1 MESQLN
7 DKTCTGIFIGCC
19 GNVKTLGKRIFVLI
33 LMCSESV
40 WTYQGSLKC
49 LEHVLS
55 FAVGIWIIKLKVS
68 FIIF

>member
-1 MESQLN
+1 M
-7 DKTCTGIFIGCC
+7 
-19 GNVKTLGKRIFVLI
+19 KTLGKRIFVLI

-49 LEHVLS
+49 LERVLS
-55 FAVGIWIIKLKVS
+55 FAVGLWIIKLKVS